1 MKVGYCLNLIHFY
14 MYIVVNE
21 SWILSEFNSF
31 LHMNQNVT
39 NVGGILSLDL

>member
-1 MKVGYCLNLIHFY
+1 MKVGYCLNLIHFYMYMY

-31 LHMNQNVT
+31 LHVHCSQ
-39 NVGGILSLDL
+39 